1 MSSAV
6 LPVAVLA
13 SGEGSNLQ
21 ALIDAARRPDAG
33 FEIACVASDRAGARA
48 LERASAAGIPAYAV
62 DPQGRDRD
70 AFDAEVERRLHEH
83 GVALVALAG
92 FMRILSSGFVQRWR
106 GKLLNIHPSLLP
118 KHRGLDTHRRALAA
132 GDETHG
138 ASVHFVTEELDSG
151 PVILQAVVPVYDAD
165 DAASLA
171 ARVQALEHRVYPF
184 AVSLYAHG
192 RIAMDGDGVTLDGRP
207 LERPLHVE
215 TGTDLTC
222 VA

>member
-21 ALIDAARRPDAG
+21 ALIDAARRPDSG

-48 LERASAAGIPAYAV
+48 LERASAAGIPAHAV
-62 DPQGRDRD
+62 DPRGRDRD
-70 AFDAEVERRLHEH
+70 AFDAEVERRLHDH
-83 GVALVALAG
+83 GAALVALAG
-92 FMRILSSGFVQRWR
+92 FMRILGSGFVQRWR

-132 GDETHG
+132 GDENHG

-184 AVSLYAHG
+184 AVSLYARG
-192 RIAMDGDGVTLDGRP
+192 RIAMDGNTVTLDGRA

>member
-1 MSSAV
+1 MPGAAMS
-6 LPVAVLA
+6 VAVLA

-21 ALIDAARRPDAG
+21 ALIDAARRPDSG
-33 FEIACVASDRAGARA
+33 FEIACVASDRTGARA
-48 LERASAAGIPAYAV
+48 LERARAAGIPAHAI
-62 DPQGRDRD
+62 DPQGLGRD
-70 AFDAEVERRLHEH
+70 AFDAEVERRLRDH
-83 GVALVALAG
+83 GIALVALAG
-92 FMRILSSGFVQRWR
+92 FMRVLGSGFVQRWR

-132 GDETHG
+132 GDENHG

-151 PVILQAVVPVYDAD
+151 PVVLQAVVPVYDAD
-165 DAASLA
+165 DVASLA

-184 AVSLYAHG
+184 TVSLYAHG

-207 LERPLHVE
+207 LDRPLHVE
-215 TGTDLTC
+215 AGTELTC